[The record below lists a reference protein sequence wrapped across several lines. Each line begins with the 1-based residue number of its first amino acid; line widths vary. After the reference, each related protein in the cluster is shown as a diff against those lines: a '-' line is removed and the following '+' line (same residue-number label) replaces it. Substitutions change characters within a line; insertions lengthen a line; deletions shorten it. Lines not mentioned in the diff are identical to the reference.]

1 MSTDI
6 AQLVQDLRTEAESLL
21 RLIEPLAD
29 NDWLMS
35 TPAPGWC
42 IADQIIHLALF
53 DERALWSMTDPAR
66 FSEDLKFLQSS
77 GVDIHQRE
85 RLRSHASLLK
95 WWVDANTS
103 LCTAGQGV
111 PTETRCQWYGPSMSA
126 TSMVTARVM
135 ETWAHA
141 HDVADALSV
150 QVLPTL
156 RLRHIAHIGV
166 RARAFSYIAHRREL
180 PTGEVC
186 VRLNAPDGTIWRWG
200 DDAAHSVSGDALD
213 FCQVVTHRR
222 HINDVH
228 LEIHG
233 DLARDWMNIAQA
245 FAGPPGEGRQPGQ
258 FGG

>member
-1 MSTDI
+1 MGIDI
-6 AQLVQDLRTEAESLL
+6 VQLAQDLGAEAESLL
-21 RLIEPLAD
+21 RLIEPLDD
-29 NDWLMS
+29 NDWLTS

-53 DERALWSMTDPAR
+53 DERALWSMTDAVR
-66 FSEDLKFLQSS
+66 FSEDLKILRSS
-77 GVDIHQRE
+77 GVDIHRQE
-85 RLRSHASLLK
+85 RFRSHANVVK

-103 LCTAGQGV
+103 LCTAVQGV
-111 PTETRCQWYGPSMSA
+111 SPETRCQWYGPSMSVA
-126 TSMVTARVM
+126 SMVTARVM

-150 QVLPTL
+150 QVLSTP

-166 RARAFSYIAHRREL
+166 RARAFSYAANQREL
-180 PTGEVC
+180 PAGEVC
-186 VRLNAPDGTIWRWG
+186 VRLSAPDGTIWRWG
-200 DDAAHSVSGDALD
+200 DDGAHSVSGDVLD
-213 FCQVVTHRR
+213 FCQVVTRRR

-233 DLARDWMNIAQA
+233 DLAHDWMNIAQA

-258 FGG
+258 FGR